1 MILDKNDV
9 ELIYS
14 FIKNIGYFYPLPE
27 QNIYFSGEEGIFRV
41 VELYVHKDRK
51 YTALGSID
59 IPSCV
64 IVSLESGRT
73 IKFPLDPNYLSL

>member
-14 FIKNIGYFYPLPE
+14 FIKHIGYFYPLPE
-27 QNIYFSGEEGIFRV
+27 QNLYFSGEEGINRV
-41 VELYVHKDRK
+41 VELYIHKDSK

-59 IPSCV
+59 IPSSVV
-64 IVSLESGRT
+64 ISLESGRT
-73 IKFPLDPNYLSL
+73 IKLSLDRTYLSL